1 MSFCPNCGTEVPESV
16 RFCPNCGV
24 TISAKPTDL
33 KTPFKSPLK
42 VVSSNLIERMIRAAK
57 LDPNLY
63 DEVEMDQGATKQ
75 ALLVVVITSICS
87 GIGIGIGELLSGEG
101 ILSIMIGVISAL
113 FSWFIWS
120 FITYFIGT
128 KIFRGIANFGE
139 MLRCL
144 GFSNSPGVLNILS
157 FIPIIGGIISFIT
170 SIWGLLAMVIAVR
183 QALDFSTGKAILTCI
198 VGWLVSLI
206 LALAMGLLFA
216 IPLLGI

>member
-1 MSFCPNCGTEVPESV
+1 MSFCPNCGLEVPESDA
-16 RFCPNCGV
+16 FCPNCGAS
-24 TISAKPTDL
+24 ISAKPTDL
-33 KTPFKSPLK
+33 KTPYKPPLT
-42 VVSSNLIERMIRAAK
+42 VVSSTLIERMIRAAK
-57 LDPNLY
+57 LDPKLY

-75 ALLVVVITSICS
+75 ALLVVAITSICS

-101 ILSIMIGVISAL
+101 VLWIMIGVISAL

-128 KIFRGIANFGE
+128 KIFQGVASFGE
-139 MLRCL
+139 LLRCL

-157 FIPIIGGIISFIT
+157 FIPLIGGIISFIT

-198 VGWLVSLI
+198 VGWLVSLV
-206 LALAMGLLFA
+206 LAVAIGLLVA
-216 IPLLGI
+216 IPFLGF